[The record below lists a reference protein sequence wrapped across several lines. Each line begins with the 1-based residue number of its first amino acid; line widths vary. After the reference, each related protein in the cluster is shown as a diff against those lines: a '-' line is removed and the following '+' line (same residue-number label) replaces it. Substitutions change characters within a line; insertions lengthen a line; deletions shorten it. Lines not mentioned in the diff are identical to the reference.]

1 MRTEKWSVNECTHE
15 ALTKWTIHCSKQE
28 MKLCIAFARKHDR
41 QNSLYK
47 IRDCCLGKREKWMHN
62 QLGNKWKISIVIF
75 VM

>member
-1 MRTEKWSVNECTHE
+1 ME
-15 ALTKWTIHCSKQE
+15 
-28 MKLCIAFARKHDR
+28 LCIAFVRKHDR

-47 IRDCCLGKREKWMHN
+47 MKDFCLEKRERAEKEKWMHN